1 MSLKSLKKQKSSI
14 NSLKSFWFCKDF
26 YYQYYVIKIV
36 YWSKKTTQTIEKNIA
51 INALFGEG
59 GG

>member
-1 MSLKSLKKQKSSI
+1 
-14 NSLKSFWFCKDF
+14 
-26 YYQYYVIKIV
+26 VIKIV

-59 GG
+59 GGEGGKICLMGLFGHV